1 MPPVSRSTAK
11 AKKTTDTTFLGLS
24 DPSKLIIKKPEQKID
39 IVTIIGLFMALSL
52 IGSALLFGGAPLSF
66 FNVPALLI
74 VVGGTCAVTAISY
87 TTKELANAGGI
98 LGHSLSY
105 KHYIPARVAKEL
117 LDIACII
124 RARGP
129 LALNRAQATLR
140 NHPDMQKATQLLID
154 DSPADHIRA
163 VLHHNIAQLIE
174 RHKVGIGILRRAAD
188 IAPAMGLIG
197 TLVGLVQMLSQL
209 SDPSSIGPAMAI
221 ALLTTFYGAIL
232 GTVILSPMA
241 AKLERNSADEIMI
254 KEMIMK
260 ATIMISAKEHPR
272 RIETFLNS
280 LLPPYEQIRYF
291 D

>member
-1 MPPVSRSTAK
+1 MPTANSKSTQK
-11 AKKTTDTTFLGLS
+11 NSSDSGLVGMTDPLKLS
-24 DPSKLIIKKPEQKID
+24 IKKPEYRID
-39 IVTIIGLFMALSL
+39 IVTIMGLFLAFSL
-52 IGSALLFGGAPLSF
+52 IASALFFGGSPLSF

-74 VVGGTCAVTAISY
+74 VLGGTCAVTAISY
-87 TTKELANAGGI
+87 SSKELSNAGKI

-105 KHYIPARVAKEL
+105 KNYDSKRVAKEL

-129 LALNRAQATLR
+129 LALNQAQRTLK
-140 NHPDMQKATQLLID
+140 NHESMKVAAQLLID
-154 DSPADHIRA
+154 DSSQAHIKT
-163 VLHHNIAQLIE
+163 VLHHNISQLIE

-209 SDPSSIGPAMAI
+209 SEPSSIGPAMAI

-241 AKLERNSADEIMI
+241 AKLERNSADEIMVR
-254 KEMIMK
+254 EMIMK
-260 ATIMISAKEHPR
+260 ATMMIADKEHPR

-280 LLPPYEQIRYF
+280 LLPPHEQIRYF